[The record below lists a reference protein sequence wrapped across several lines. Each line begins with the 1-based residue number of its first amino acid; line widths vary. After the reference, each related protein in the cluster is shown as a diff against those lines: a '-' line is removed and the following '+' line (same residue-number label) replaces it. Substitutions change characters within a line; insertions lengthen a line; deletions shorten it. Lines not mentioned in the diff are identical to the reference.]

1 MNNTEALPV
10 KEPVD
15 PSEPATSHDVA
26 PGDAQQAAERMCE
39 DAYKAG
45 DSVKKCQTNAPESQ
59 LRTQESAQ
67 QTAEPAIENPSVV
80 ESSPSGDRF
89 LPKLEVSLEVLSP
102 EQIQFV
108 NYLQE
113 SLRNLIPLVREI
125 PDNLSESQKLEL
137 KQLKESIAKDPAYL
151 QKEGKDQ
158 FGDQTK
164 LAYKAF
170 VGWLEQTSMP
180 GIVNQFRVLGIE
192 PPKGMPGQIISSEN
206 NSDTQSDNTSDS
218 QSNSKPDE
226 NLRIN
231 LGINTNEVPTLDSLK
246 TLNAAYDWLETSQQE
261 VMKDVMSRQ
270 KEVVKDYIRKKE
282 WIPKTWLQG
291 SETDPNWT
299 KNALEMIGLF
309 STTRGY
315 VQAMNQ
321 FHKASWNKS
330 FPFVLPPRA
339 GTPSFDKQGN
349 VEALQL
355 DYPQTVDPNDPA
367 NREKIERHVRYLD
380 QFSSVVREAFCA
392 ATGKCGSESSDG
404 KGDSSNRGNKSEPL
418 RWGDMEIHG
427 LKARFDE
434 KGNLLDLVDEKKLK
448 PEDLKPGQEL
458 RKANLIEHRF
468 ASREEADGTIVVNR
482 NIQAQNSHFYLN
494 MRADN
499 VGNPME
505 LPELRLKPD
514 EWLVVQQGNVPKL
527 IQAKDLKSW
536 KFEQQTEHYG
546 DKVNS
551 IIGDGSMFIPG
562 AAVVS
567 LVGRAAYVGARF
579 GGIGAGALAR
589 QLAFPALD
597 GLTKMTLGG
606 IGIAFNNAG
615 ARDTEFGATVNK
627 LLPYAYLG
635 QGGLGVLKGIAGFN
649 KTANA
654 VETILRDSANS
665 TGPSRFLPSIYS
677 TSARIGDYA
686 QYAYLPLLFGSIERL
701 VEDFGPSQYF
711 VENGVRL
718 VAASERRTTSGASN
732 KTEAPNVPSKQIQI
746 SDGELDGYRELLG
759 SARPETVRKQ
769 IDEIMNRTRRA
780 LGADDN
786 QQKELLRQKLAQ
798 LIAFTPGEVK
808 ELELAHG
815 ASLTGADLAALT
827 DPNNRQSERLKP
839 RTIARADEIMAR
851 RDVDVMRAATL
862 ALLILGT
869 DVAGDELASI
879 TTDVPSSFE
888 YNLIPS
894 INGKRIPGRYQ
905 PVYIDEHQTVQN
917 IDRETLKRSL
927 YRQFEGPLNDGR
939 RAVLAHAMFRTGLM
953 SRSEYEFVARKVLKA
968 S

>member
-15 PSEPATSHDVA
+15 PSEPATPRDA
-26 PGDAQQAAERMCE
+26 EPGNSQLAAERMCK
-39 DAYKAG
+39 DAYKRI
-45 DSVKKCQTNAPESQ
+45 DSDNKCQTNAPESQ

-67 QTAEPAIENPSVV
+67 QTAEPAIENPPVV
-80 ESSPSGDRF
+80 ESSPSGDKF

-102 EQIQFV
+102 KQIQFV

-113 SLRNLIPLVREI
+113 SLGNLISLVREI
-125 PDNLSESQKLEL
+125 PDNLSESQKFEL

-151 QKEGKDQ
+151 QKQEKDQ

-164 LAYKAF
+164 LAYTAF

-180 GIVNQFRVLGIE
+180 AILNQFRVLGVE
-192 PPKGMPGQIISSEN
+192 PPKGMPGQVVG
-206 NSDTQSDNTSDS
+206 SDNR
-218 QSNSKPDE
+218 QPDE
-226 NLRIN
+226 NLRVN
-231 LGINTNEVPTLDSLK
+231 LGLNTNDVPTLDSLK
-246 TLNAAYDWLETSQQE
+246 TLNAAYDWLESSQQE
-261 VMKDVMSRQ
+261 VMKEVMQRQ
-270 KEVVKDYIRKKE
+270 KEVVKDYIQKEE

-309 STTRGY
+309 STARGN

-330 FPFVLPPRA
+330 FPFVLPPGA

-349 VEALQL
+349 VEALPL

-380 QFSSVVREAFCA
+380 QFGSVVREAFCA
-392 ATGKCGSESSDG
+392 ATGKCGSEDSNG

-468 ASREEADGTIVVNR
+468 DVREEADGTIVANR

-494 MRADN
+494 MRAEN
-499 VGNPME
+499 VGSPME
-505 LPELRLKPD
+505 LPELRLKSD

-579 GGIGAGALAR
+579 GGIGAGVVAR

-597 GLTKMTLGG
+597 GLSKMALGG
-606 IGIAFNNAG
+606 TGIVFNNAG
-615 ARDTEFGATVNK
+615 ARDTELGATVNK
-627 LLPYAYLG
+627 LLPFAYLG
-635 QGGLGVLKGIAGFN
+635 QGGLGILKGAAGFN

-654 VETILRDSANS
+654 VETILRDSATS

-701 VEDFGPSQYF
+701 VEDLGPSQYY

-718 VAASERRTTSGASN
+718 VASSEGRTTSGARN
-732 KTEAPNVPSKQIQI
+732 ETEGPNVPSKQIQI
-746 SDGELDGYRELLG
+746 SDQELDGYRDLLG
-759 SARPETVRKQ
+759 SARAEAVRKQ
-769 IDEIMNRTRRA
+769 IDEIMNSTRGA
-780 LGADDN
+780 LGANDN

-815 ASLTGADLAALT
+815 ASLTGTDLAALT

-839 RTIARADEIMAR
+839 RTIAKADEILAR
-851 RDVDVMRAATL
+851 RDADVVRAATL

-869 DVAGDELASI
+869 DVAGNDLASI
-879 TTDVPSSFE
+879 TTDIPASFE

-905 PVYIDEHQTVQN
+905 PIYIDEHQTVQN